1 MKNIFNK
8 RIVVGAMAVAMA
20 MLTNNCTNLTNGL
33 STDPVNITDP
43 SVIASSKYLSGIEV
57 SLIGVFEAEQARGTG
72 MWAGYFNGADRQYT
86 GLGNYVTSGQ
96 DYDNIW
102 NTIYANILED
112 CKLIKHNANPAKN
125 FVTVGITQ
133 VIEAMVVGLAADCWG
148 DVPFTQAAQ
157 FPVIATPAFDKQA
170 AVYASAQALL
180 DSAITNLGLSGNG
193 TGDFLLNGGK
203 AAWIAVAHTVKAR
216 LYLHTRDYANAIAQA
231 SSPSAIK
238 SAAGNLMAL
247 HGGAYLQTFN
257 LYYSFLSYDRSGY
270 MAADSYAPTLLDVT
284 SPNSRNNAKTDETA
298 RLNYIYWPGG
308 GLNFHPGTVAYEPNV
323 ICDDFT
329 EPQQSWPSTSD
340 GFFAATAS
348 FPLVTYQENLL
359 ILAEAYMK
367 QATPDPTNAL
377 AALNTLRTYYNNGAP
392 HVNPDYAT
400 GYTYN
405 YTPYVYADFGTGGI
419 DNNGTDTQDQAL
431 LREILEE
438 RYITLL
444 GQIEGWNDMRR
455 TGNFLKIPLAA
466 GKADFPRR
474 LLYSQGEV
482 TTNSK
487 NVPSSGVGLYDPVA
501 SFSTAY

>member
-8 RIVVGAMAVAMA
+8 RIVVGAMAVALA
-20 MLTNNCTNLTNGL
+20 MLTNNCTNLTNGI

-43 SVIASSKYLSGIEV
+43 SVIASSKYMSGIEV
-57 SLIGVFEAEQARGTG
+57 SLMGVFEGEQARGTG

-112 CKLIKHNANPAKN
+112 CKLIKHNANPARN
-125 FVTVGITQ
+125 LVTVGITQ

-157 FPVIATPAFDKQA
+157 FPVISTPVFDKQA
-170 AVYASAQALL
+170 AVYASAHALL
-180 DSAITNLGLSGNG
+180 DSAINYNLIPTAPGNDG
-193 TGDFLLNGGK
+193 GGDFLLGGSK
-203 AAWIAVAHTVKAR
+203 SAWLAVAHTVKAR
-216 LYLHTRDYANAIAQA
+216 LYLHVRDYANAALHAA
-231 SSPSAIK
+231 SGIQSVG
-238 SAAGNLMAL
+238 GNLMAP

-257 LYYSFLSYDRSGY
+257 LYYSFLVYDRGGY
-270 MAADSYAPTLLDVT
+270 MAANSFAPTLLDVNA
-284 SPNSRNNAKTDETA
+284 PGNRNNLKTDETA
-298 RLNYIYWPGG
+298 RLNYIYYPGG
-308 GLNFHPGTVAYEPNV
+308 GLEFAPGSVAYEPNV
-323 ICDDFT
+323 LCDDFT
-329 EPQQSWPSTSD
+329 EPQQSWPSTAD

-348 FPLVTYQENLL
+348 FPLVTFQENAL
-359 ILAEAYMK
+359 ILAEA
-367 QATPDPTNAL
+367 NAKL
-377 AALNTLRTYYNNGAP
+377 GNTQPAIDALNVLRAYYATGA
-392 HVNPDYAT
+392 HVNPDYAAN
-400 GYTYN
+400 YTYK
-405 YTPYVYADFGTGGI
+405 YAPYVYADFAPTTGI

-438 RYITLL
+438 RYLTLL

-455 TGNFLKIPLAA
+455 TGNFLKITLPA
-466 GKADFPRR
+466 GKTDFPRR

-482 TTNSK
+482 TTNGK
-487 NVPSSGVGLYDPVA
+487 NVPTSGVGLFDPVT